1 MLIMLKKLVRRI
13 NAEVGTVESALVLI
27 PLLVLFLATMQL
39 MVTVNFRNLD
49 MASTQNQA
57 SLQAVHQVVEPRN
70 ELIDLR
76 SGDFFTKLRLLVV
89 KSERNLPEIFPG
101 INELLGGKKLRTTGV
116 AVYEESEECSGGYLV
131 C

>member
-1 MLIMLKKLVRRI
+1 MLKKIIRRI
-13 NAEVGTVESALVLI
+13 NAEAGTVESALVLI
-27 PLLVLFLATMQL
+27 PLLALFLATMQL
-39 MVTVNFRNLD
+39 IVTVNFRNLD

-57 SLQAVHQVVEPRN
+57 SLQAVHQVIEPGN
-70 ELIDLR
+70 QLIELR

>member
-1 MLIMLKKLVRRI
+1 MLKKIIKRI
-13 NAEVGTVESALVLI
+13 NAEAGTVESALVLI
-27 PLLVLFLATMQL
+27 PLLVLFLATIQL
-39 MVTVNFRNLD
+39 IVTINFRNLD

-57 SLQAVHQVVEPRN
+57 SLQAVHQVIEPGDK
-70 ELIDLR
+70 LIELR
-76 SGDFFTKLRLLVV
+76 SGDFFTKLRLLVI

-116 AVYEESEECSGGYLV
+116 SVYEESEECSGGYLV

>member
-1 MLIMLKKLVRRI
+1 MLKKIIRRI
-13 NAEVGTVESALVLI
+13 NAEAGTVESASVLI

-39 MVTVNFRNLD
+39 IVTVNFRNID

-57 SLQAVHQVVEPRN
+57 SLQAVHQVIDPGN
-70 ELIDLR
+70 QLIELR

>member
-1 MLIMLKKLVRRI
+1 MLKKIIRRI
-13 NAEVGTVESALVLI
+13 NAEAGTVESALVLI
-27 PLLVLFLATMQL
+27 PLLMLFLATMQL
-39 MVTVNFRNLD
+39 IVTVNFRNLD

-70 ELIDLR
+70 ELIELR

-101 INELLGGKKLRTTGV
+101 TNELLGGKKLRTTGV

>member
-1 MLIMLKKLVRRI
+1 MLKKIIRRI
-13 NAEVGTVESALVLI
+13 NAEAGTVESALVLI
-27 PLLVLFLATMQL
+27 PLLVLFLATMHL
-39 MVTVNFRNLD
+39 IVTVNFRNID

-57 SLQAVHQVVEPRN
+57 SLQAVHQVIDPGN
-70 ELIDLR
+70 QLIELR

>member
-1 MLIMLKKLVRRI
+1 MLKKIIKRI
-13 NAEVGTVESALVLI
+13 NAEAGTVESALVLI

-39 MVTVNFRNLD
+39 IVTVNFRNLD
-49 MASTQNQA
+49 MVSTQNQA
-57 SLQAVHQVVEPRN
+57 SLQAVHQVIEPGDK
-70 ELIDLR
+70 LIELR
-76 SGDFFTKLRLLVV
+76 SGDFFTKLRLLVI

-116 AVYEESEECSGGYLV
+116 SVYEESEKCSGGYLV

>member
-1 MLIMLKKLVRRI
+1 MLKKLVRRI

-39 MVTVNFRNLD
+39 IVTVNFRNLD

>member
-1 MLIMLKKLVRRI
+1 MLKKIIKRI
-13 NAEVGTVESALVLI
+13 NAEAGTVASALVLI

-39 MVTVNFRNLD
+39 IVTVNFRNLD
-49 MASTQNQA
+49 MVSTQNQA
-57 SLQAVHQVVEPRN
+57 SLQAVHQVIEPGDK
-70 ELIDLR
+70 LIELR
-76 SGDFFTKLRLLVV
+76 SGDFFTKLRLLVI

-116 AVYEESEECSGGYLV
+116 SVYEESEKCSGGYLV

>member
-1 MLIMLKKLVRRI
+1 MLKKIIKRI
-13 NAEVGTVESALVLI
+13 NAEAGTVESALVLI

-39 MVTVNFRNLD
+39 IVTVNFRNLD

-57 SLQAVHQVVEPRN
+57 SLQAVHQVIEPGDK
-70 ELIDLR
+70 LIELR
-76 SGDFFTKLRLLVV
+76 SGDFFTKLRLLVI

-116 AVYEESEECSGGYLV
+116 SVYEESEECSGGYLV

>member
-1 MLIMLKKLVRRI
+1 MLKKIIRRI
-13 NAEVGTVESALVLI
+13 NAEAGTVESALVLI
-27 PLLVLFLATMQL
+27 PLLMLFLATMQL
-39 MVTVNFRNLD
+39 IVTVNFRNLD

>member
-1 MLIMLKKLVRRI
+1 MLKKIIRRI
-13 NAEVGTVESALVLI
+13 NAEAGTVESALVLI
-27 PLLVLFLATMQL
+27 PLLMLFLATMQL
-39 MVTVNFRNLD
+39 IVTVNFRNLD

-70 ELIDLR
+70 ELIELR

>member
-1 MLIMLKKLVRRI
+1 MLKKIIKRI
-13 NAEVGTVESALVLI
+13 NAEAGTVESALVLI

-39 MVTVNFRNLD
+39 IVTINFRNLD

-57 SLQAVHQVVEPRN
+57 SLQAVHQVIEPGDK
-70 ELIDLR
+70 LIELR
-76 SGDFFTKLRLLVV
+76 SGDFFTKLRLLVI

-116 AVYEESEECSGGYLV
+116 SVYEESEECSGGYLV